1 MEDPCTRNSEYGRAP
16 TSIVAGTEMV
26 KARVSDGNNMKL
38 EKIPEALDKPQTKES
53 SKGFRRLLK
62 FGKKNHSSS
71 TGDRNVDSD
80 NISFISSETD
90 DAAIEGNYNILN
102 PCAF

>member
-1 MEDPCTRNSEYGRAP
+1 
-16 TSIVAGTEMV
+16 MV

-71 TGDRNVDSD
+71 TGDRNIDSD
-80 NISFISSETD
+80 SISFINSETD
-90 DAAIEGNYNILN
+90 DAAIEGNYNILD